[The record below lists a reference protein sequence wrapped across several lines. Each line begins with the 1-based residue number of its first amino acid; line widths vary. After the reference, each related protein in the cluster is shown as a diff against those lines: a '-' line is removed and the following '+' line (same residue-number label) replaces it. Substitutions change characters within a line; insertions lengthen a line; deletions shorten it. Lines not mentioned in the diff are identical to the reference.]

1 MNIKEIL
8 ELLVA
13 IVPPLLTL
21 MTIIIVKF
29 LIPFLKTKTELNTV
43 EERRAAIEKRNA
55 IVQEIKFW
63 VIAGVQCAEQIY
75 SNLPGNGTKKKDFV
89 LEYLQEKGLSF
100 EEAEMSRKD
109 IDVLIEAAV
118 LNINIWDQEFLKET
132 AKIKTERIPADLQ

>member
-21 MTIIIVKF
+21 VTIIIVRF
-29 LIPFLKTKTELNTV
+29 LIPFLKTKTDLNTV
-43 EERRAAIEKRNA
+43 EERKAAIEKRNA
-55 IVQEIKFW
+55 IVEEIKFW
-63 VIAGVQCAEQIY
+63 VTSGVQCAEQIY
-75 SNLPGNGTKKKDFV
+75 ANLPGTGTKKKDFV
-89 LEYLQEKGLSF
+89 LEYLEEKGLSF
-100 EEAEMSRKD
+100 EEAEMSKKD

-132 AKIKTERIPADLQ
+132 AMIKTERIPADLQ